1 MVCKV
6 RCERRYINLV
16 TGDYV
21 NTCDAVGCKCW
32 LSEFPNANMLC
43 STGPS
48 CHELPH
54 TDTNINT
61 DTQPQI
67 NWGWGLRIWSNKGAP
82 TRSVRM
88 QNICINDLRSDRC
101 QRSNLSFIAQTRP
114 SIKLRKILGVGGQC
128 SVLGHRQDY
137 VDRKCRVLKRRQAV
151 SSVLPVNRKN
161 RIVLHITTI
170 SISTV
175 N

>member
-1 MVCKV
+1 
-6 RCERRYINLV
+6 
-16 TGDYV
+16 
-21 NTCDAVGCKCW
+21 
-32 LSEFPNANMLC
+32 
-43 STGPS
+43 
-48 CHELPH
+48 
-54 TDTNINT
+54 
-61 DTQPQI
+61 
-67 NWGWGLRIWSNKGAP
+67 
-82 TRSVRM
+82 M

-170 SISTV
+170 SIYLYLLSIKFPIVWKFGLLSMPVCHTTLHTTHGETFRICMSYGFIFFSKSAISLDITTLQLDITQHHQHFIATTT
-175 N
+175 NHTISI